1 MSRFLPYVPD
11 QGVLIPGDAREALG
25 ADHLCFFVHA
35 VVEGLDLGRFL
46 SSYKAE
52 GGVLYHP
59 SLMLKVWLYAYALG
73 VTSSRRLEQRIREDL
88 AFRYLAGGA
97 RPDYWAL
104 NAFRRRHGLAINDSL
119 TQVVEMAR
127 QMGLRQMGTVAI
139 DSTRIKASASPDK
152 VVKKKQKVNQPL
164 KPRALK
170 RARAERLETRL
181 KVRRWQQ
188 ACDADDPNEN
198 AGSHVPVSLAA
209 VAGMAATLPALPRE
223 KTVRRSVT
231 DPDARFLRSR
241 SGFVLGYTAE
251 IAVSD
256 DHLIVAQRVTQA
268 ATDNESLAPMVELI
282 GRVCGQPPGQ
292 VVADSGFYS
301 NKNVERMEQAGV
313 QAFVPDSN
321 LARELNLGLPPDDTR
336 CRDPRLKR
344 MRERMR
350 SDHGRSLYR
359 RRKALVEPVFGV
371 LKEQRNLRAFRT
383 RHLPNVATELA
394 LAATAYNL
402 TRLHKA

>member
-1 MSRFLPYVPD
+1 MSRYLSYVPD

-25 ADHLCFFVHA
+25 GDHLCFFVHA
-35 VVEGLDLGRFL
+35 VVERLDLRRFTE
-46 SSYKAE
+46 SYKPE

-97 RPDYWAL
+97 RPDHWTL
-104 NAFRRRHGLAINDSL
+104 NAFRARHGRAINDSF
-119 TQVVEMAR
+119 TQVVELAR
-127 QMGLRQMGTVAI
+127 QMGLRQLGTVAI

-152 VVKKKQKVNQPL
+152 VVKQKEM

-170 RARAERLETRL
+170 RARAQRLETR
-181 KVRRWQQ
+181 VAIRRWQR
-188 ACDADDPNEN
+188 ACDTDDPNEN
-198 AGSHVPVSLAA
+198 AGSRVEADLDA
-209 VAGMAATLPALPRE
+209 VQPMPATLPALPRE
-223 KTVRRSVT
+223 KAVRRSVT

-241 SGFVLGYTAE
+241 GGRFVLGYTAE
-251 IAVSD
+251 IAVSN

-268 ATDNESLAPMVELI
+268 ATDNESLAPMVELL
-282 GRVCGQPPGQ
+282 GQVCGGPPGR

-301 NKNVERMEQAGV
+301 NANVERMEQANIE
-313 QAFVPDSN
+313 AYVPDSN
-321 LARELNLGLPPDDTR
+321 LARELNLGHPPDDAR

-350 SDHGRSLYR
+350 SDPGREIYR

-371 LKEQRNLRAFRT
+371 LKEQRNLRSFRT
-383 RHLPNVATELA
+383 RSLPKVATEFA
-394 LAATAYNL
+394 LAAIAYNL